1 MDYGGGT
8 RVGLLPLFI
17 RCSLLFQLQT
27 NGLSFHYPTSA
38 SYRLAFHFAD
48 AINLYAQSLAFQQ
61 IDCIFGSHPD
71 DVGHLSRLLA
81 FGLQDDGVG

>member
-1 MDYGGGT
+1 MDYGGGI
-8 RVGLLPLFI
+8 RICLLPLFI
-17 RCSLLFQLQT
+17 CCSLLFQLQAD
-27 NGLSFHYPTSA
+27 GLSFHYPASA

-61 IDCIFGSHPD
+61 IDSIFGSHPD
-71 DVGHLSRLLA
+71 DVGHLSRFLA